1 VRNESIR
8 EFMEKFD
15 SNDGDSSLLENC
27 NFENVLELNNEEG
40 QIIKDGMNF
49 LSKELSYTFV

>member
-1 VRNESIR
+1 
-8 EFMEKFD
+8 MEKFD